1 MVVRA
6 PNPSQQTSDK
16 ALALGLC
23 RKIIPTKK
31 AVKQVKYLLGGKKSV
46 VHVDKHMG
54 RLRERERER
63 ERVEPSKQFKSLLW
77 GISSEFPLANHFDL
91 SVPEPIFG
99 LSQEPLVC
107 AHLLAKMDSREEVYK
122 QLTSFTMR

>member
-1 MVVRA
+1 MV
-6 PNPSQQTSDK
+6 SDK

-23 RKIIPTKK
+23 RKRIPTKK

-63 ERVEPSKQFKSLLW
+63 ELSPQSSL
-77 GISSEFPLANHFDL
+77 NHFYGAFLL
-91 SVPEPIFG
+91 SF
-99 LSQEPLVC
+99 L
-107 AHLLAKMDSREEVYK
+107 
-122 QLTSFTMR
+122 